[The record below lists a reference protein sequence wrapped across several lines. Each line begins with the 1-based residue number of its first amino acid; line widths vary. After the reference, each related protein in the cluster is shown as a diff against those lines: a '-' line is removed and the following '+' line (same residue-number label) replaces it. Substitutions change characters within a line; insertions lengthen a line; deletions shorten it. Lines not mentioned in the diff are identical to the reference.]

1 MQFHLI
7 TFLIYCFIISYV
19 EICDTMVEV
28 DVVAPAALRDQLLR
42 RIGGVT
48 RHAALV
54 HERQVAA
61 LARRWP
67 WGWTSERRS

>member
-1 MQFHLI
+1 
-7 TFLIYCFIISYV
+7 
-19 EICDTMVEV
+19 MVEV